1 MEHPEAGRF
10 FRAQI
15 DCWILNDLKESHP
28 KAQEEDEMIDF
39 NFTDEQEMFRKAAR
53 EFAENRVAPFVP
65 EMEKTGKVPPD
76 LVKALAEAEMMAI
89 TIPEEYGGLG
99 LGFVARMI
107 ALEEIS
113 RVSTATAMMLQ
124 VFALGIDPIVRFGTE
139 EQKQKYLPQLATGE
153 RLATVA
159 VTEPTGGSDP
169 TGGRTTYVKDGSDFI
184 VTGRKCFITNAHI
197 ADTIT
202 VLAKDETNPKA
213 FSALII
219 EKGTAGFKATHE
231 EHKVG
236 MKGCNT
242 GELSLE
248 KCRVPAE
255 QLLGQEGK
263 GLRVSMSA
271 IGDVGRGGMVG
282 CAVGLQTACLEAS
295 IKFANERILYGKP
308 ISNLQAI
315 QMKLAEMKI
324 DLEAGR
330 LLAYRAAAM
339 QDRGEMSS
347 NEFAVAKYFTTE
359 AAQKAAKMAVDIHGG
374 YGCMEEYA
382 VTRYLRDAFILGPSA
397 GTSDIM
403 KVIIA
408 RWALS

>member
-1 MEHPEAGRF
+1 MYF
-10 FRAQI
+10 
-15 DCWILNDLKESHP
+15 
-28 KAQEEDEMIDF
+28 M
-39 NFTDEQEMFRKAAR
+39 FTSEQEMFRKASR
-53 EFAENRVAPFVP
+53 EFAETRVAPFVP

-76 LVKALAEAEMMAI
+76 LVKALAEAEMLAI

-99 LGFVARMI
+99 LGFTARLI

-113 RVSTATAMMLQ
+113 RISVATAMMLQ
-124 VFALGIDPIVRFGTE
+124 VFALGIDPIVRFGTDA
-139 EQKQKYLPQLATGE
+139 QKKKYLPLLATGA

-169 TGGRTTYVKDGSDFI
+169 TGGRTTYSRDKNGYVI
-184 VTGRKCFITNAHI
+184 NGRKCFITNAHI
-197 ADTIT
+197 ADVIT
-202 VLAKDETNPKA
+202 VLAKDENDPKA
-213 FSALII
+213 FSAFLIDR
-219 EKGTAGFKATHE
+219 GTKGFKSTHE
-231 EHKVG
+231 ERKVG

-248 KCRVPAE
+248 RCAVSPDT
-255 QLLGQEGK
+255 LVGQEGK
-263 GLRVSMSA
+263 GLRVTMSS

-282 CAVGLQTACLEAS
+282 CALGLHAACLEAS
-295 IKFANERILYGKP
+295 VKFAKERILYGKP
-308 ISNLQAI
+308 IAALQTI
-315 QMKLAEMKI
+315 QNKIAKMKI

-330 LLAYRAAAM
+330 LLAYRAAAI
-339 QDRGEMSS
+339 QDRGEPSS

-382 VTRYLRDAFILGPSA
+382 VSRYLRDAFVLGPSA

-408 RWALS
+408 RWVLG

>member
-1 MEHPEAGRF
+1 
-10 FRAQI
+10 
-15 DCWILNDLKESHP
+15 
-28 KAQEEDEMIDF
+28 MIDF
-39 NFTDEQEMFRKAAR
+39 TFTDEQEMFRKAAR
-53 EFAENRVAPFVP
+53 EFAESRVAPFIP
-65 EMEKTGKVPPD
+65 EMEQTGKVPPD
-76 LVKALAEAEMMAI
+76 LVKALGEAEMMAI

-113 RVSTATAMMLQ
+113 RISTATAMMLQ

-139 EQKQKYLPQLATGE
+139 EQKRKYLPELATGK
-153 RLATVA
+153 RLASVA

-213 FSALII
+213 FSALIV
-219 EKGTAGFKATHE
+219 EKGTEGFRATHE

-248 KCRVPAE
+248 QCRVPAA
-255 QLLGQEGK
+255 QLLGAEGK
-263 GLRVSMSA
+263 GLRVTMSA

-282 CAVGLQTACLEAS
+282 CAIGLHTACLEAS
-295 IKFANERILYGKP
+295 IKFANERVLYGKP

-339 QDRGEMSS
+339 QDRGEASS
-347 NEFAVAKYFTTE
+347 NEYAVAKYFTTE
-359 AAQKAAKMAVDIHGG
+359 TAQKAAKMAVDIHGG

-403 KVIIA
+403 KVIVA
-408 RWALS
+408 RWAMS